1 MTPGLWDRM
10 PTRRALLTSAAAL
23 AGCGRHKGRRFN
35 GSAFIANEAA
45 HSVAVIDMADF
56 VLAKRIGL
64 PGAPAEVTSAGP
76 RVFVL
81 VPEAGSVVEI
91 DAATA
96 TIKRT
101 VRVSR
106 EAFSMRLTP
115 DGAAL
120 WVASADPPELA
131 RLNLETM
138 RIGRR
143 VRLSAPPLGLDLS
156 RNATHAAVIAGGV
169 SVIDLESGATH
180 PVSATGNP
188 RLLRFR
194 YDWEPRQLLI
204 CDGAERYVAIVDLKT
219 GRIMVRLPLPLEPAH
234 MCVTADG
241 GQCFVSGPGMDAVAV
256 VFPFRTQIGET
267 LLAGR
272 APGAMGIS
280 ETPQYLFVANPT
292 EGGVTILDIESRKLA
307 GLVSVGQDPGSILF
321 TPDNG
326 YALVLN
332 RQSGDVAVI
341 RMELIRGQRSKSA
354 PLFTMIPVGSRPVSG
369 VVVAV

>member
-1 MTPGLWDRM
+1 MTPLLRDGM
-10 PTRRALLTSAAAL
+10 TTRRALLAGAPAL
-23 AGCGRHKGRRFN
+23 LGCGRHKGRRFN

-45 HSVAVIDMADF
+45 HSVAVVDLADF

-64 PGAPAEVTSAGP
+64 PGAPAEITSAGA

-91 DAATA
+91 DAAA
-96 TIKRT
+96 AAVKRT

-106 EAFSMRLTP
+106 TAFSMRLTP

-131 RLNLETM
+131 RLDLETM
-138 RIGRR
+138 RVGRR
-143 VRLSAPPLGLDLS
+143 VRLSAPPRGLDLS
-156 RNATHAAVIAGGV
+156 RNATHAAVIAGGIT
-169 SVIDLESGATH
+169 VIDLNSGAAH
-180 PVSATGNP
+180 AVSATANP

-194 YDWEPRQLLI
+194 YDWEPRQLLV
-204 CDGAERYVAIVDLKT
+204 CDGDERCVAIVDLKA
-219 GRIMVRLPLPLEPAH
+219 GRVMVRLPLPMEPAQI
-234 MCVTADG
+234 CVTPDG
-241 GQCFVSGPGMDAVAV
+241 GQLFVTGPGMDAVAA
-256 VFPFRTQIGET
+256 VFPFRTQIAET

-272 APGAMGIS
+272 APGAMAIS
-280 ETPQYLFVANPT
+280 GTPQYLFVTNPT
-292 EGGVTILDIESRKLA
+292 EGGVTILDIASRKLA
-307 GLVSVGQDPGSILF
+307 GLVSVGQDPGAILF
-321 TPDNG
+321 TPDNA

-332 RQSGDVAVI
+332 RQSGDIAVI
-341 RMELIRGQRSKSA
+341 RMEMIRGQRGKSA